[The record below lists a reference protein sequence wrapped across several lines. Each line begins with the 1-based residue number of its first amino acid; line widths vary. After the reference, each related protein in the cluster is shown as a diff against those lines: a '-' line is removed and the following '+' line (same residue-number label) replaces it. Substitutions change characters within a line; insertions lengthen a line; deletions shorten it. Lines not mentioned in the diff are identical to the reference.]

1 MIRTTRL
8 ALLACAALAVACT
21 ANQPAADGDKGA
33 DKAADKGAEE
43 PAQSK
48 ADAEKAALEAE
59 LRAKEEAV
67 KKLQAQREAEA
78 KAKAAAPKTFR
89 KGQIAPKGLELPD
102 LYAFNKAQGDPI
114 DGEYNLEVSSPG
126 IDRPLTRLKDF
137 EDWQGYEAKL
147 ELDRMVEGRK
157 RFKGVLGGVEEE
169 NVLLDVEGEED
180 TALIPFEWIANAR
193 LVLTDEL
200 IRESLRAAKAAEA
213 RESEDDQQNGEL
225 Q

>member
-1 MIRTTRL
+1 MLPVERTVT
-8 ALLACAALAVACT
+8 
-21 ANQPAADGDKGA
+21 DII
-33 DKAADKGAEE
+33 E
-43 PAQSK
+43 PAVTGAGFELVRVKLTGGTQK
-48 ADAEKAALEAE
+48 ILQVMAERPDKTMSAEDCARLSRLISPMLDEA
-59 LRAKEEAV
+59 
-67 KKLQAQREAEA
+67 
-78 KAKAAAPKTFR
+78 
-89 KGQIAPKGLELPD
+89 
-102 LYAFNKAQGDPI
+102 DPI
-114 DGEYNLEVSSPG
+114 SGTYSLEVSSPG

-180 TALIPFEWIANAR
+180 TALIPFDWIANAR